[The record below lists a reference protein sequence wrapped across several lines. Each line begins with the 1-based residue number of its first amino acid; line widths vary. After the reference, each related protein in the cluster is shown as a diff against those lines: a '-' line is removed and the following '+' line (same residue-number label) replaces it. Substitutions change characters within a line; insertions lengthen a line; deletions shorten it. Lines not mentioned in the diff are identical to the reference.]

1 MVVAVV
7 VVFGVHYRWLLLL
20 LLLFLLLFVI
30 MVAVVVVIVVVV
42 VVVVVVVDDI
52 AVVVVF
58 FVVVF
63 VFVILIVFNGFAVL
77 YDAAPDIKRQQD
89 CPLEVH
95 QNGKSLNP
103 LIILSYGSFTKTDDF
118 LMFHFT

>member
-20 LLLFLLLFVI
+20 FLLLFVI
-30 MVAVVVVIVVVV
+30 MVAVVVVIVVV

>member
-30 MVAVVVVIVVVV
+30 MVAVVVVIVVV

>member
-7 VVFGVHYRWLLLL
+7 VVFGVHYRW

-42 VVVVVVVDDI
+42 VVVVVVDDI
-52 AVVVVF
+52 AVVVF

>member
-1 MVVAVV
+1 MAVVV
-7 VVFGVHYRWLLLL
+7 VVFGVHYRWL

-30 MVAVVVVIVVVV
+30 MVAVVVVI

-103 LIILSYGSFTKTDDF
+103 LISNNSFIWLF
-118 LMFHFT
+118 YENR